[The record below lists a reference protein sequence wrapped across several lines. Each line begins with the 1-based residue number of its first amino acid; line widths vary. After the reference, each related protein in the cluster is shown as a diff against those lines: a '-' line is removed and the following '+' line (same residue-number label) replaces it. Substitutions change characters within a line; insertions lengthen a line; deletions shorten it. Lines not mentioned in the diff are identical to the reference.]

1 MVPFV
6 DRQILDAAIVPE
18 FPDRDAAIGQIEA
31 LLHVNQAKMENGLS
45 NVYFTERALATTE
58 FVYMLICELKKQK

>member
-31 LLHVNQAKMENGLS
+31 LLHVNQAKWRMGFQMSILRS
-45 NVYFTERALATTE
+45 GHLRLRSLF
-58 FVYMLICELKKQK
+58 IC